1 MFVTGCHRSGTSYL
15 SGLLSEIIKAERS
28 ADINKTVDNPRGY
41 FESTLIVPF
50 NDNLLSL
57 AKAAWDEPPLA
68 TINWN
73 QGKYLSLASNYR
85 EQFNEYALTNNW
97 IDKDPRLALTAPLF
111 QHLLLKRVPYA
122 VSLRSPHEVALSL
135 YYRDGFSF
143 NKGLLI
149 WFLYNRHCSQALNPE
164 IDYIFS
170 YEDLVERNEY
180 QLNALANL
188 CSSVWPSKFSNC
200 NLKEYILACHKK
212 STAINLRR
220 NQANL
225 PQNHSAIQTN
235 SPINEYCLNLYNQ
248 LSMNGFDISLYK
260 TLFAEI
266 PSFIID
272 SYDHILAEG
281 EPSLEYIRNHEIR
294 SIKGLDCGIS
304 AECTTGSKEI
314 DENIISTYSNL
325 IESFHQLNQKLP
337 IIDQLNINL
346 QDESRIS
353 DLESQLAALSSN
365 NMQLEVNLQNITSS
379 FFWKISSPIRKLLDK
394 AKLFLKR
401 DK

>member
-15 SGLLSEIIKAERS
+15 SGLLSEIIKVERS

-50 NDNLLSL
+50 NDKLLSL
-57 AKAAWDEPPLA
+57 AQASWDQPPLA

-85 EQFNEYALTNNW
+85 EEFNEYALTSNW

-122 VSLRSPHEVALSL
+122 VSLRSPQEVALSL

-149 WFLYNRHCSQALNPE
+149 WFLYNRHCSQAVSPE
-164 IDYIFS
+164 VDYIFS
-170 YEDLVERNEY
+170 YEHLIESDGF

-188 CSSVWPSKFSNC
+188 CCSIWPTKFTSCDLND
-200 NLKEYILACHKK
+200 YILACHKK
-212 STAINLRR
+212 TTALALRR

-225 PQNHSAIQTN
+225 PQNRHAIQTN

-248 LSMNGFDISLYK
+248 LCINRFEISLYK

-294 SIKGLDCGIS
+294 NTKGFDYGIS

-337 IIDQLNINL
+337 SIDQLNKNL
-346 QDESRIS
+346 QNESRIS
-353 DLESQLAALSSN
+353 DLENQLATLSSN
-365 NMQLEVNLQNITSS
+365 KIQLELNLKNITNS
-379 FFWKISSPIRKLLDK
+379 FFWKASSPIRKLLDK

>member
-1 MFVTGCHRSGTSYL
+1 
-15 SGLLSEIIKAERS
+15 
-28 ADINKTVDNPRGY
+28 
-41 FESTLIVPF
+41 
-50 NDNLLSL
+50 
-57 AKAAWDEPPLA
+57 
-68 TINWN
+68 
-73 QGKYLSLASNYR
+73 
-85 EQFNEYALTNNW
+85 
-97 IDKDPRLALTAPLF
+97 
-111 QHLLLKRVPYA
+111 
-122 VSLRSPHEVALSL
+122 
-135 YYRDGFSF
+135 
-143 NKGLLI
+143 
-149 WFLYNRHCSQALNPE
+149 
-164 IDYIFS
+164 
-170 YEDLVERNEY
+170 
-180 QLNALANL
+180 
-188 CSSVWPSKFSNC
+188 
-200 NLKEYILACHKK
+200 
-212 STAINLRR
+212 
-220 NQANL
+220 
-225 PQNHSAIQTN
+225 
-235 SPINEYCLNLYNQ
+235 
-248 LSMNGFDISLYK
+248 MNGFDISLYK

-337 IIDQLNINL
+337 MIDQLNKNL

-353 DLESQLAALSSN
+353 DLESQLAALNSK

-379 FFWKISSPIRKLLDK
+379 FFWKISSPIRKMLDK